1 MRNRREIACVRARL
15 HRATQESQDKVACH
29 AERVDARHTT
39 PLIRDKRAEAK
50 EIKPLDVLHRDG
62 GRSRGM
68 MPAVNGTRQRGGR
81 SGRLIDLADTKRI
94 DKRSMSRSA
103 PELGKQTILVARPLF
118 TDGIAAQDLNEELL
132 ARGVGEMGRGAR
144 AEGDD
149 VAQTQ

>member
-1 MRNRREIACVRARL
+1 M
-15 HRATQESQDKVACH
+15 ACH

-50 EIKPLDVLHRDG
+50 EVNPLDVLHRDG

-68 MPAVNGTRQRGGR
+68 MTAVNGTRQRGGR
-81 SGRLIDLADTKRI
+81 SGRPIAPADTKRI

-103 PELGKQTILVARPLF
+103 PKLGKQTILVARPLF

-132 ARGVGEMGRGAR
+132 A
-144 AEGDD
+144 
-149 VAQTQ
+149 

>member
-1 MRNRREIACVRARL
+1 M
-15 HRATQESQDKVACH
+15 TCH
-29 AERVDARHTT
+29 AERVDARHA
-39 PLIRDKRAEAK
+39 PALIRDKRTEAK
-50 EIKPLDVLHRDG
+50 EVKPFDVLHRDG

-68 MPAVNGTRQRGGR
+68 MPAVNDTRQRGGR
-81 SGRLIDLADTKRI
+81 SSRLIAPADTKRI

-103 PELGKQTILVARPLF
+103 PKLGKQTILVARPLF
-118 TDGIAAQDLNEELL
+118 TDVIAAQDLNEELL